1 MRHGIAAPDADGDEL
16 DPPLTREGEELIRR
30 EARGLASLGFGIEVI
45 LSSPLRRAHRTAQLV
60 GEGLGLSAE
69 PLVASELSPGC
80 GPAQLDR
87 LFNGALAAR
96 IEDAQSLLL
105 VGHHP
110 DLGSIAAGLIEAP
123 HALSLAR
130 GGVCALEVVDWPPR
144 PPARLLMLMP
154 PQALDR
160 PR

>member
-1 MRHGIAAPDADGDEL
+1 MRHGIAAPDAGEDDF
-16 DPPLTREGEELIRR
+16 DPPLTQEGEELIRR
-30 EARGLASLGFGIEVI
+30 EARGLSSLSLHIEAIV
-45 LSSPLRRAHRTAQLV
+45 SSPLRRAHRTAQLV
-60 GEGLGLSAE
+60 GEGLGLRGE

-80 GPAQLDR
+80 GPAQLEQLFGGAMAQR
-87 LFNGALAAR
+87 L
-96 IEDAQSLLL
+96 EDAQSLLL

-123 HALSLAR
+123 HGMSLAR

-144 PPARLLMLMP
+144 PPARLLMLLP
-154 PQALDR
+154 PQALAG